1 MRELLAASRV
11 SGVSGLFAAA
21 LVVLCSACK
30 PDLPQT
36 PTEKVVTAVFDP
48 TTATIPLPNDLVFPP
63 FNSDP
68 NSVCP
73 PGSTPPSGSTSACA
87 QAELLASFNLAFP
100 SDQEVAITIDFSQ
113 VDLHSNGV
121 QSSGPPELD
130 FASFTPTT
138 FFVATVNA
146 TASGPTVTVVPTE
159 PPTAADYARFPDHGT
174 LTIHNKGHLPWAPGR
189 YAVLLRGGAD
199 GVKTTDG
206 TPVAASQ
213 IFALIAQGKDLTDP
227 ANLGLL
233 RAQTGSLEAALAQGA
248 QLNALINALYKPVA
262 FVAADTKFPHEELA
276 IASTFTINNATSVVV
291 DAARGVVPL
300 PIDLLRDPRNGKIS
314 ALAACTF
321 AGSKLAADG
330 TCPSAAAGGFQALDG
345 FATTGMIL
353 AQTSDLVLANTV
365 KDGVFLYDI
374 STPSAPVQVPV
385 ANLVYEPCEL
395 TVNATNGM
403 SGCTAPTSPANVAPA
418 IALQPAGATAG
429 DTSSVFRS
437 RPLKDA
443 TDYAVVITSAVHD
456 KGNRPLGPGTVG
468 SILRFKNPILVGGK
482 SALQG
487 VDDGTAAG
495 LEKMRLQLQPVL
507 AKLPTGVQNTLV
519 MAYTFRTQTI
529 LSQALGLS
537 ALPYSPAV
545 QPQVPLPVADS
556 PTFFMAPIDAFH
568 KWGVDTA
575 VVPSSNIDEIL
586 EVDIETFNALDPITG
601 AFMSDP
607 TKALKEKIHVL
618 IATPKVGPTPAV
630 ECLGGGGPKCSP
642 MVVFRHG
649 LGSGRGAML
658 TVADSFAA
666 AGLTTVA
673 IDAAKHG
680 DRAFC
685 TSGPASATNGC
696 VGGDACMTL
705 LPPGAQGDEH
715 PPGACPRGFI
725 KRPISP
731 TCAQNPS
738 PCPGP
743 ITDGTPLVSGNYLTS
758 ANLFRTRDT
767 LRQDLID
774 ESQLVRAIAFVPT
787 APGLTGHLVFDHMAL
802 HSGIVI
808 DPGKIY
814 YAGQSLGAIQGAVN
828 VATNPRI
835 SKAVLNVGGGTISD
849 IFTNS
854 PAFTAGTDALLAS
867 LGIQRGTPAFLQFL
881 VVSKT
886 VLDPADPINFVGHL
900 TNEQDMLP
908 NLLSTTGPKPQLPK
922 AILSQMANCDFVVPN
937 AFGLL
942 FASNLYADNDP
953 QVPLPAAASFFAP
966 GLRGPFQLFVGA
978 GFDPRPTGT
987 PFGTC
992 PPPPTPAQPIPTP
1005 PAVGHG
1011 FLTDW
1016 AISGMTQNAQ
1026 TDAAAFLA
1034 SDTLPLVLQH
1044 Q

>member
-1 MRELLAASRV
+1 MREPLATSR
-11 SGVSGLFAAA
+11 LFAAA
-21 LVVLCSACK
+21 LVVICSACK

-63 FNSDP
+63 FNANL

-73 PGSTPPSGSTSACA
+73 PGSTVPAGATTACA
-87 QAELLASFNLAFP
+87 QAELLDSFKGAFP
-100 SDQEVAITIDFSQ
+100 SDQEVAITIDFSE

-121 QSSGPPELD
+121 QTTTAPELD
-130 FASFTPTT
+130 FTSFTSTT
-138 FFVATVNA
+138 FFVATVNG
-146 TASGPTVTVVPTE
+146 TTVTPVPTD
-159 PPTAADYARFPDHGT
+159 PPTAADYARSTDHGT
-174 LTIHNKGHLPWAPGR
+174 LTIHHKDHTPWPPGK
-189 YAVLLRGGAD
+189 YAVLLRGGPD
-199 GVKTTDG
+199 GVKTVDG
-206 TPVAASQ
+206 TPVSASQ

-233 RAQTGSLEAALAQGA
+233 RAQLGSLEEAMKQGA
-248 QLNALINALYKPVA
+248 QLNLLISFLYAPVA
-262 FVAADTKFPHEELA
+262 FVAADTRFPHQELA
-276 IASTFTINNATSVVV
+276 IASTFSTNTATSVVV

-300 PIDLLRDPRNGKIS
+300 PIDLLRDPRNGRLS
-314 ALAACTF
+314 ALAACTL

-330 TCPSAAAGGFQALDG
+330 TCPNAAAGGFQALDG
-345 FATTGMIL
+345 FATTGTIL

-365 KDGVFLYDI
+365 KDGVLLYDI
-374 STPSAPVQVPV
+374 STPSAPIQVPV
-385 ANLVYEPCEL
+385 TDLVYEPCEL
-395 TVNATNGM
+395 TVNSTNGM
-403 SGCTAPTSPANVAPA
+403 SGCTAPTSPANVSTA
-418 IALQPAGATAG
+418 IAIQPAGATAG
-429 DTSSVFRS
+429 DPSSVFRS
-437 RPLKDA
+437 KPLKDA
-443 TDYAVVITSAVHD
+443 TNYLVVITSAVHD
-456 KGNRPLGPGTVG
+456 KSNRPLGPGTVG
-468 SILRFKNPILVGGK
+468 GILRFKNPIVVGGK

-487 VDDGTAAG
+487 VDDATAAG
-495 LEKMRLQLQPVL
+495 LENMRLQLQPVI
-507 AKLPTGVQNTLV
+507 AALPEATRNTLV
-519 MAYTFRTQTI
+519 TAYTFRTQTI
-529 LSQALGLS
+529 LSQALGLA

-545 QPQVPLPVADS
+545 QPQAPLPVLPTGAATIEKS
-556 PTFFMAPIDAFH
+556 PADAFV
-568 KWGVDTA
+568 KWGVDPA
-575 VVPSSNIDEIL
+575 VVASSNIEEVL
-586 EVDIETFNALDPITG
+586 EVDIQTFNALDPITG

-607 TKALKEKIHVL
+607 TKAPKETIHVL
-618 IATPKVGPTPAV
+618 IATPKAANVPTNQ
-630 ECLGGGGPKCSP
+630 CLGGAGPNCSP
-642 MVVFRHG
+642 MVIFRHG

-680 DRAFC
+680 DRSFC
-685 TSGPASATNGC
+685 TSGPASATTGCKNG
-696 VGGDACMTL
+696 GACGTL

-715 PPGACPRGFI
+715 PPGTCAAGFI

-738 PCPGP
+738 PCPAF
-743 ITDGTPLVSGNYLTS
+743 TDGTPAVSGNYLTS

-787 APGLTGHLVFDHMAL
+787 APGATGHLVFDHMAG
-802 HSGIVI
+802 HNGVVI
-808 DPGKIY
+808 DPGKVY
-814 YAGQSLGAIQGAVN
+814 YTGQSLGAIQGAVN

-835 SKAVLNVGGGTISD
+835 SKAVLNVGGGTIID

-867 LGIQRGTPAFLQFL
+867 LGIQRGTPQFLQFL
-881 VVSKT
+881 IVAKT

-900 TNEQDMLP
+900 TKNPLP
-908 NLLSTTGPKPQLPK
+908 NLLSMTPALQTPKRV
-922 AILSQMANCDFVVPN
+922 LSQMANCDSVVPN

-942 FASNLYADNDP
+942 YASNLYTANSP
-953 QVPLPAAASFFAP
+953 AVPLPAVAEFFSTV
-966 GLRGPFQLFVGA
+966 GLRGAFQLFVGA

-992 PPPPTPAQPIPTP
+992 PTVTPS

-1016 AISGMTQNAQ
+1016 SIPSLTQNAQ

-1034 SDTLPLVLQH
+1034 SDTLPIVLQH